1 MSNVLYATAIA
12 ASLAALAVRRK
23 EKRNTKTLKLK
34 QRGFRHVVLPDTFKL
49 GENAAIFVADTIRR
63 VVSQKGHANVIF
75 ATGASQFN
83 FINYLIS
90 IGGVPWDKVTAYHL
104 DEYVGLS
111 GGEEHPASFRKYL
124 KERLFDKL
132 QPTVR
137 KVHYLNPENYEGY
150 EQLLKGVEIDLAC
163 IGIGENGH
171 IAFNDPPVAN
181 FNDPKLVK
189 IVELDEKCRLQQVGE
204 GWFKSLQDA
213 PSHAITLTVPAI
225 MRSKIISCVVPD
237 ERKAT
242 AVNDALTGEI
252 TTQCPASILRN
263 HENCIMWL
271 DRPAASKLPLH
282 MTESNSM

>member
-12 ASLAALAVRRK
+12 ASLAGLALRRK
-23 EKRNTKTLKLK
+23 EKRNTKALKLK

-63 VVSQKGHANVIF
+63 VVSQKGYANVIF

-137 KVHYLNPENYEGY
+137 TVHYLHPENYEGY

-189 IVELDEKCRLQQVGE
+189 IVE
-204 GWFKSLQDA
+204 W
-213 PSHAITLTVPAI
+213 
-225 MRSKIISCVVPD
+225 MRNADC
-237 ERKAT
+237 
-242 AVNDALTGEI
+242 
-252 TTQCPASILRN
+252 
-263 HENCIMWL
+263 
-271 DRPAASKLPLH
+271 SKLEKGGLSPSRMRRLKLLL
-282 MTESNSM
+282 